1 MGHFFIDLLQTVIDG
16 LLFGSTYALV
26 AIGFTLIWG
35 LLRILNL
42 AHGETVMVGM
52 FVGMLSAKV
61 AGLPFIVGILAAMI
75 GGGLI
80 GLLIDRICYRPLR
93 KAHELVPMIAT
104 LGFWIFLEEVFIKI
118 YFNVWFRDYVD
129 FPNPFDAVAVEIGQI
144 RLRLDYLV
152 TLGISAVLVLVLYLL
167 VYKTKFGLAM
177 RMIAEDHDIG
187 NLMGVNVSRILTGAF
202 LLSAAYGGA
211 AGYLLGMTANLAG
224 PYAGSQA
231 VVKGLFSMILGGA
244 GSIVGAIV
252 GGLTLGV
259 VELTSS
265 YLFSFSYRDAI
276 AMLALFA
283 VLVLRPQGLIGK
295 ASADRV

>member
-1 MGHFFIDLLQTVIDG
+1 MSYYFIDLLQTIIDG
-16 LLFGSTYALV
+16 MLFGSTYALV

-61 AGLPFIVGILAAMI
+61 AGLPFAVGVFLAML
-75 GGGLI
+75 GGAVVGL
-80 GLLIDRICYRPLR
+80 GVDRICYRPLR
-93 KAHELVPMIAT
+93 KAHELAPMIAT
-104 LGFWIFLEEVFIKI
+104 LGFWILLEEIFTKI

-129 FPNPFDAVAVEIGQI
+129 FPNPFDGSAVELGQL

-152 TLGISAVLVLVLYLL
+152 TLGVGIVLVLGLFVL
-167 VYKTKFGLAM
+167 VYRTRFGLAM
-177 RMIAEDHDIG
+177 RMVAEDHDIG
-187 NLMGVNVSRILTGAF
+187 SLMGVNVGRVLTGAF

-211 AGYLLGMTANLAG
+211 AGYLLGMTSNLAG

-244 GSIVGAIV
+244 GSIAGAIV

-259 VELTSS
+259 VELVSS
-265 YLFSFSYRDAI
+265 FMFSFSYRDAI
-276 AMLALFA
+276 AMLVLFA
-283 VLVLRPQGLIGK
+283 VLVLRPQGLIGQPTV
-295 ASADRV
+295 DRI